1 MSDFYSETFWTI
13 FIAIGTLGGIAWLM
27 YLLITNSKQK
37 LKPGQKAESMGHEWD
52 GIEELNT
59 PLPGWWLNMFWITMF
74 FALGYLF
81 LYPGIG
87 TYKGYLNWSSANEH
101 AEEVALA
108 DEKYTPLY
116 DKYAATDI
124 KTLSQNEEAM
134 RTGGRLFANNCAV
147 CHGSDARGARGFPN
161 LTDKDWLYGGEPAT
175 IKTTILGG
183 RNGNMPA
190 WQASLGDQGVKEVA
204 SYVLSLSG
212 RKAPEAE
219 VAAGKAK
226 FAMCAGCHTP
236 QGTGMHAL
244 GAPNLTDKI
253 WLYGGSRSTI
263 EKTIAHGR
271 GGVMPSFKDKL
282 GDSKAHILA
291 AYVLSLGQK

>member
-1 MSDFYSETFWTI
+1 MSDFYSPTFWTI
-13 FIAIGTLGGIAWLM
+13 FIALTTLGGIAGLM
-27 YLLITNSKQK
+27 YLLIANSKQK
-37 LKPGQKAESMGHEWD
+37 LKPGEKAESMGHEWD

-59 PLPGWWLNMFWITMF
+59 PLPGWWLNMFWIAMF

-87 TYKGYLNWSSANEH
+87 SYKGYLNWTSAGEH
-101 AEEVALA
+101 AEEVAQA
-108 DEKYTPLY
+108 NKKYTPLY
-116 DKYAATDI
+116 DKYAAMDLE
-124 KTLSQNEEAM
+124 TLSRNESAM
-134 RTGGRLFANNCAV
+134 RTGSRLFANNCSV

-161 LTDKDWLYGGEPAT
+161 LTDKDWLYGGEPKT
-175 IKTTILGG
+175 IETTILGG
-183 RNGNMPA
+183 RHGNMPA

-212 RKAPEAE
+212 RKAPAAE
-219 VAAGKAK
+219 VAAGKAR

-236 QGTGMHAL
+236 QGTGMHAV

-271 GGVMPSFKDKL
+271 KGVMPAWKDRL
-282 GDSKAHILA
+282 GEAKVHILA
-291 AYVLSLGQK
+291 AYVMSLGQQ